1 MADRFGKFSRKR
13 LTSSS
18 LRNEWN
24 SSGGWSFVNGG
35 SVEVRDDPTTI
46 TLHPGERVIC
56 QAVGGRTT
64 HGVPRGKGLLVLTS
78 QRLLEICLSELG
90 IEDVPLTEEQ
100 EALTRELNI
109 YDFNP
114 YREKLLDWEDLPTPR
129 LTEWGFGPDPPAE
142 LHHLKVPW
150 ITEVMV
156 KSPDG
161 KLVSSRSW
169 KLLRCSDVSS
179 ATAATAFPEYLEL
192 TFQDQFWILSKDPEG
207 TELVRRLRSSI
218 ATKAREKEK

>member
-24 SSGGWSFVNGG
+24 SGGGWSFVNGG

-78 QRLLEICLSELG
+78 QRLLEITLSDLG
-90 IEDVPLTEEQ
+90 ITNPLTEE
-100 EALTRELNI
+100 ELIRELGTYVLPERPKI
-109 YDFNP
+109 
-114 YREKLLDWEDLPTPR
+114 LDWEDLPTPR
-129 LTEWGFGPDPPAE
+129 LNEWGFGPDPPTE
-142 LHHLKVPW
+142 LPHPMVGW

-169 KLLRCSDVSS
+169 SLLRCSDVSS

-192 TFQDQFWILSKDPEG
+192 TFQDQFWILSKDPAG

>member
-1 MADRFGKFSRKR
+1 MPDRFGKFSRKR

-24 SSGGWSFVNGG
+24 SGGGWSFVDGG

-56 QAVGGRTT
+56 QAVGGRST
-64 HGVPRGKGLLVLTS
+64 HGVPRGRGLLVLTS
-78 QRLLEICLSELG
+78 QRLLAICLSELG

-129 LTEWGFGPDPPAE
+129 LTEWGFGPLLADEPPAE
-142 LHHLKVPW
+142 LPHSMVGW

-156 KSPDG
+156 ESPDG

-169 KLLRCSDVSS
+169 KLLSCSYEKFISQG
-179 ATAATAFPEYLEL
+179 FRNL
-192 TFQDQFWILSKDPEG
+192 TYYKAGFEDRLWILSKDPEG

-218 ATKAREKEK
+218 TAT